1 MNLNQLAKTATLAG
15 ELLLKNGAETYRV
28 EDTMNRICSQY
39 GATIVDSFAT
49 PTLLI
54 VSFSYQDQLIHNIK
68 RIHQRSVDLNKIDKI
83 NDLSRNII
91 TRNITLEE
99 LNDALNGINKE
110 ERYSTI
116 VTLFFA
122 SLCTFG
128 FAFFFQ
134 GSLKDAI
141 SALFVGFII
150 KAITMFLE
158 KLELNGFF
166 VNTIGGALATLIAMA
181 LYHLQWADSLD
192 KVIISSIM
200 LLVPGLAI
208 TNAIR
213 DTVSGDLL
221 SGMSRTIEAFLV
233 AVAIALGSG
242 AIFMLLGG
250 F

>member
-1 MNLNQLAKTATLAG
+1 MNLNQLAKTATFAG

-28 EDTMNRICSQY
+28 EETMNRICQQY
-39 GATIVDSFAT
+39 GASIVDSFAT

-54 VSFSYQDQLIHNIK
+54 VSFSHEAELIHNVK

-91 TRNITLEE
+91 ARQISITDLNLALLAINEE
-99 LNDALNGINKE
+99 S
-110 ERYSTI
+110 RYSYQT
-116 VTLFFA
+116 TLLFA
-122 SLCTFG
+122 GICTFG

-134 GSLKDAI
+134 GSVKDAI
-141 SALFVGFII
+141 AAFFVGILI
-150 KAITMFLE
+150 KALTMFFE
-158 KLELNGFF
+158 KRELNAFF
-166 VNTIGGALATLIAMA
+166 VNAIGGAIATLLAM
-181 LYHLQWADSLD
+181 LFVSLQLADSLD
-192 KVIISSIM
+192 KVIIASIM

-213 DTVSGDLL
+213 DTVSGDYL

-242 AIFMLLGG
+242 MIFMMLGG